1 MAVPAIVVFSHT
13 NSRFHA
19 FSQSP
24 QTLKQNV
31 PATLELSLHTLAE
44 ISELL
49 ARVTA
54 REEIAA
60 YVSQRLRALLGA
72 ELCGLVE
79 LSMDGKEATLIGA
92 AGLSQEL
99 TEQFRHYPFDHPS
112 PIRDAVT
119 TGGSVYLE
127 DINEWSM
134 RYPTPPA
141 TSFTGARVALPLI
154 TDNKILG
161 GLTLTFAEARRFSD
175 HEREV
180 LNTVAH
186 HCGTALQR
194 ARLFEQHAQNTAW
207 LTRLHAIT
215 ASLSAALSKSDV
227 ARIIGEHLI
236 ETLGAVMTGILEL
249 SEDGRDLVLIHAL
262 NWSDDQHRHLA
273 RFPVDTP
280 LPLRDAVRSRAP
292 VFLENIHAW
301 VNAGYVAPPGTL
313 SASPDGGRVALPLL
327 IGEQVIGVLSLT
339 YSTPQKFSVS
349 DREFLMAVA
358 NQCAQAIERARLY
371 DAEHAARVA
380 AEQFAGRTE
389 LLQRVASALAGAM
402 TRAQVASA
410 TTEQIQEWIKPEA
423 SAVIELSEDGM
434 MLRVLHAEGLRN
446 PHIRESCSLNT
457 QIPAADVIR
466 TGSAIYFASP
476 AEWQARYPSGSIVG
490 EKRNALAALPLMV
503 ERRAIGALS
512 MSFAEARTFSEDDC
526 EFFEAFA
533 NQCAVALERA
543 RLYETEQEARARAEN
558 ANAAKSQ
565 FLGIM
570 SHELRTPLNA
580 VIGYADLLLMEVRG
594 SLNEEQKLQVQRIRS
609 SAWHQLGLIEE
620 ILAYARI
627 EAGREEVRAG
637 EVDVREILNETA
649 ALVRPETE
657 RKQIDLRIALADGDV
672 VINTDG
678 AKLRQ
683 IMLNLAGNAAKFTT
697 HGFVEV
703 GARRSSE
710 EIICYVQ
717 DSGPGIPSD
726 KLEMIWQPF
735 TQVDQSDTRVVGGTG
750 LGLAIARRLTHL
762 LGGRLTVKSVFG
774 SGSLF
779 ELKLPLH

>member
-1 MAVPAIVVFSHT
+1 
-13 NSRFHA
+13 
-19 FSQSP
+19 
-24 QTLKQNV
+24 V
-31 PATLELSLHTLAE
+31 PATLELSLRTLAE

-54 REEIAA
+54 REEIAT
-60 YVSQRLRALLGA
+60 YVSERLRTLLGA
-72 ELCGLVE
+72 ELSGLVE
-79 LSMDGKEATLIGA
+79 LSSDGKEATLIGA
-92 AGLSQEL
+92 AGLSPEL
-99 TEQFRHYPFDHPS
+99 TEQFRRYPFDHAS
-112 PIRDAVT
+112 PIRDAFT
-119 TGGSVYLE
+119 TRASVYVE
-127 DINEWSM
+127 DVNEWLS
-134 RYPTPPA
+134 RYGTRPA
-141 TSFTGARVALPLI
+141 TSFAGARVALPLLS
-154 TDNKILG
+154 DNKMLG
-161 GLTLTFAEARRFSD
+161 GLTLTFAEPRRFSD
-175 HEREV
+175 EERE
-180 LNTVAH
+180 LLSTVAH
-186 HCGTALQR
+186 HCATALQR
-194 ARLFEQHAQNTAW
+194 ARLFEEHAQNTAW

-249 SEDGRDLVLIHAL
+249 SEDGRELILLHAL
-262 NWSDDQHRHLA
+262 NWSDDQRTHLA

-280 LPLRDAVRSRAP
+280 LPLRDAVRSREP

-301 VNAGYVAPPGTL
+301 VKAGYAAPPGGL

-339 YSTPQKFSVS
+339 YSTPQKFTVS

-380 AEQFAGRTE
+380 AEEFAGRTE

-410 TTEQIQEWIKPEA
+410 ITEQIQEWIKPEA
-423 SAVIELSEDGM
+423 SAVVELSEDGM
-434 MLRVLHAEGLRN
+434 MLRVLHVEGLRN
-446 PHIRESCSLNT
+446 PDIDDICPSNT
-457 QIPAADVIR
+457 RIPAADVIR
-466 TGSAIYFASP
+466 TGSAIYFTSP
-476 AEWQARYPSGSIVG
+476 TEWRARYPTGGIVG
-490 EKRNALAALPLMV
+490 DKRKALAALPLMV

-512 MSFAEARTFSEDDC
+512 MSFAEARTFSEDDR
-526 EFFEAFA
+526 EFFAAFA

-594 SLNEEQKLQVQRIRS
+594 TLNDEQKLQVQRIRS

-637 EVDVREILNETA
+637 EVEVGEILNETA
-649 ALVRPETE
+649 ALVRPETD
-657 RKQIDLRIALADGDV
+657 RKQIDLRVELVDGGV
-672 VINTDG
+672 VVNTDG

-697 HGFVEV
+697 HGFVEI
-703 GARRSSE
+703 GARRTTD

-726 KLEMIWQPF
+726 KLEIIWQPF
-735 TQVDQSDTRVVGGTG
+735 TQVDQSDTRIVGGTG

-762 LGGRLTVKSVFG
+762 LGGRLTVQSVFG
-774 SGSLF
+774 SGTLF